1 MKVRLMRGQIVVR
14 EVNPTGSAT
23 LWTPDPRA
31 RDVKTHTGK
40 VIAVGPPALTR
51 RGAEVPLGIVA
62 GDTIQFHYVH
72 HQEAHTRVWPEDG
85 LPAVWVPQ
93 AAVDGVWCES

>member
-1 MKVRLMRGQIVVR
+1 MRVRLMRGQIVVR
-14 EVNPTGSAT
+14 ELANPTGSAT

-51 RGAEVPLGIVA
+51 RGAEVPMGFVA
-62 GDTIQFHYVH
+62 GDTVQFHFTH
-72 HQEAHTRVWPEDG
+72 HQDAATRPWPEDG
-85 LPAVWVPQ
+85 EPATWLPQ
-93 AAVDGVWCES
+93 HCVDGVWE